1 VNREQSS
8 GTQGSSSAV
17 LDPTMSLV
25 GRLEDLSLG
34 EILQIVSLS
43 KRSGLLRLEAPDG
56 KASLYI
62 RAGKV
67 IYAASSDEKEGI
79 LNLLAENGLIE
90 MDQLES
96 LREKLESAST
106 PQEFRDLI
114 GIGHDSI
121 QEVLKTRVEELTYSL
136 FMWEEGTFSFQLI
149 EDENTHPLLS
159 KVAPFFLDEGIGAQ
173 FLVMEGA
180 RRKDELLR
188 HTPSQ
193 GPQDKN
199 AMVDPGSVLG
209 DDWENEFEQH
219 LTGSAGEDEEKTPE
233 DDLAAELHEFV
244 VPETLPQLPGL
255 ISGKVVAFGL
265 QAPLVVEITGAFV
278 RAGIDLLLHDNG
290 ADALVKI
297 QEFRQQGMNPYLLAD
312 LEAPGI
318 TDGRVFGSLEV
329 VSTMWDFGFHLPV
342 GLVCRREVQG
352 ELGAKLEKVT
362 GLTIFPTS
370 GQIEKNSIQ
379 QIVETITGAVSPMLE
394 PLEEAEEAT
403 LPEIPTAPVISPE
416 PPPADQGQG
425 VVPVETPADEA
436 PDVQHEPQQVIHQD
450 RQEAEKLTDDGEEYY
465 DIEQEFSDE
474 LGDIDLPF
482 DDGTQESQAP
492 AQEASSDPHMA
503 RLSSYVSELNRQ
515 DISGEITLLALRFAS
530 VFANRAILFLIRK
543 NDIKGL
549 GQFGVD
555 LGQDI
560 NADNVVRSLNL
571 PLEENSIFQQVIE
584 RRQSYK
590 GPPTGSRTEYA
601 LFEALGGGVPG
612 EVFMGPI
619 VSMGKVAV
627 LLYGDDFPQC
637 DGLEPTHTLDIF
649 LSHVGLSLDRAFLE
663 MKLKSQ
669 KP

>member
-1 VNREQSS
+1 MNSDQNS

-43 KRSGLLRLEAPDG
+43 KRSGLLRLDAPNG

-67 IYAASSDEKEGI
+67 IYAASSDEKKGV
-79 LNLLAENGLIE
+79 LSLLAEKGLIE
-90 MDQLES
+90 ADQLES
-96 LREKLESAST
+96 FREKLESASA
-106 PQEFRDLI
+106 PQEFRDLL
-114 GIGHDSI
+114 GIGHDSF

-180 RRKDELLR
+180 RRKDEMLR
-188 HTPSQ
+188 DAPS
-193 GPQDKN
+193 GENQDKSV
-199 AMVDPGSVLG
+199 MVDPGSVLG

-219 LTGSAGEDEEKTPE
+219 MTGSAGRVGEKTTAE
-233 DDLAAELHEFV
+233 DLGEELDEFV

-255 ISGKVVAFGL
+255 ISGKVVAVGL
-265 QAPLVVEITGAFV
+265 QSPLVVEITGGFV
-278 RAGIDLLLHDNG
+278 RAGIDLLLHENG

-297 QEFRQQGMNPYLLAD
+297 QALRQQGMNPYLLVD

-318 TDGRVFGSLEV
+318 TDGRVFGGLEI

-352 ELGAKLEKVT
+352 ELGPKLQAIT
-362 GLTIFPTS
+362 GLTVFPIS
-370 GQIEKNSIQ
+370 EQIDKSSVQ
-379 QIVETITGAVSPMLE
+379 QIVETITGAVGTMPE
-394 PLEEAEEAT
+394 PLEGAEEAFT
-403 LPEIPTAPVISPE
+403 PEISAAQVLSPQPSKGDQHPTA
-416 PPPADQGQG
+416 A
-425 VVPVETPADEA
+425 PVEAHVDQT
-436 PDVQHEPQQVIHQD
+436 PDVLQVVQQDVGQDVQKAEEPVD
-450 RQEAEKLTDDGEEYY
+450 NGEEYY

-474 LGDIDLPF
+474 LSDIDLPF
-482 DDGTQESQAP
+482 DDTQGTQSP
-492 AQEASSDPHMA
+492 PQEASLDPHMA
-503 RLSSYVSELNRQ
+503 RLSSYVNELNRQ

-530 VFANRAILFLIRK
+530 AFANRAILFLIRK
-543 NDIKGL
+543 NDINGL

-560 NADNVVRSLNL
+560 NADSVVRSLNL
-571 PLEENSIFQQVIE
+571 PLEENSIFQRVTE
-584 RRQSYK
+584 HRQSYK
-590 GPPTGSRTEYA
+590 GPPTGSSTEMA

-612 EVFMGPI
+612 EIFLGPI

-637 DGLEPTHTLDIF
+637 TGLEPTHTLDIF
-649 LSHVGLSLDRAFLE
+649 LSHVGLALDRAFLE

-669 KP
+669 RS